1 MRTYSPL
8 DGLLPRIRQ
17 AVACA
22 TVLHPERSWYLTEL
36 ARHMRTR
43 PSSLQRE
50 LRRLVSAGILTERR
64 DGNRVL
70 YQADGACPFL
80 SELQGLLRKTA
91 GLVDVLRTALEPL
104 GGAVRLACV
113 FGSVA
118 RGEERPGSD
127 VDLLVVGSVSLAA
140 LAPRLRDAE
149 TTIGRA
155 INPITIT
162 ADELA
167 ERVRRGDHFI
177 ATTLSAEKLF
187 VIGTEDDLGAITGGP
202 QGPTPL
208 DQ

>member
-1 MRTYSPL
+1 
-8 DGLLPRIRQ
+8 
-17 AVACA
+17 
-22 TVLHPERSWYLTEL
+22 
-36 ARHMRTR
+36 
-43 PSSLQRE
+43 
-50 LRRLVSAGILTERR
+50 
-64 DGNRVL
+64 
-70 YQADGACPFL
+70 
-80 SELQGLLRKTA
+80 
-91 GLVDVLRTALEPL
+91 
-104 GGAVRLACV
+104 VRLACV